1 MLCLVNSSDVSKSY
15 STFIF
20 QVVQEEQSDRKIR
33 CII

>member
-1 MLCLVNSSDVSKSY
+1 MLCQVNSSDVSKSY

-20 QVVQEEQSDRKIR
+20 QVVQEEWPDRKIM